1 MGIAMAREENKETVG
16 PAARMAAAV
25 AKRMRLKKGL
35 TQEQLGAQM
44 GYSGAAISAME
55 RLLHAVSDE
64 MLVHLEVALGGGT
77 GIFEEMRE
85 LVRLEKL
92 PEQFRGYAPIEQ
104 KALAL
109 WLYANHVVHGL
120 FQTEA
125 YARALI
131 AGGYPEPTPERV
143 EELVVGRMA
152 RKALFDR
159 KQVCEIELVLDES
172 VLRRPIGG
180 KEVMK
185 EQLAYLAECA
195 RRRNVNLQVLPL
207 DAGLE
212 GEYAG
217 ARGTLEIVETPAH
230 DRVTYLEI
238 QGESLLITDR
248 AKVSTH
254 MQRYAKIRAQA
265 LDPRRSLGLIEE
277 LAGARR

>member
-1 MGIAMAREENKETVG
+1 MARADNKEAVG

-25 AKRMRLKKGL
+25 ARKMRLKKGL
-35 TQEQLGAQM
+35 TQDQLGTQM
-44 GYSGAAISAME
+44 GFTGAAISAME
-55 RLLHAVSDE
+55 RLIHPVSDE
-64 MLVHLEVALGGGT
+64 MLVQLERGLGGGT

-104 KALAL
+104 KAVAL

-152 RKALFDR
+152 RKALLDR
-159 KQVCEIELVLDES
+159 KVVCEIELILDES
-172 VLRRPIGG
+172 VLRRPIGDG
-180 KEVMK
+180 EVMR

-207 DAGLE
+207 DAGLG

-217 ARGTLEIVETPAH
+217 ARGDLNVVETPVH

-248 AKVSTH
+248 TKVSTH

>member
-1 MGIAMAREENKETVG
+1 MARAENKETVG

-25 AKRMRLKKGL
+25 AKRLRQKKSW

-44 GYSGAAISAME
+44 GFTGAAISAME
-55 RLLHAVSDE
+55 RLIHPVSDE
-64 MLVHLEVALGGGT
+64 MLVQLERVLGGGT

-104 KALAL
+104 KAVAL
-109 WLYANHVVHGL
+109 CLYANHVVHGL
-120 FQTEA
+120 FQTES

-131 AGGYPEPTPERV
+131 AGGHPEPTPERV

-159 KQVCEIELVLDES
+159 KQVCEIELILDES
-172 VLRRPIGG
+172 VLKRPIGG
-180 KEVMK
+180 EEVLR
-185 EQLAYLAECA
+185 EQLAHLAECA

-207 DAGLE
+207 DAGLC

-217 ARGTLEIVETPAH
+217 DRGDLNIVESPAH
-230 DRVTYLEI
+230 DHVTFLEI

-254 MQRYAKIRAQA
+254 RQRYAKIRAQA
-265 LDPRRSLGLIEE
+265 LDPRRSLGVIEE
-277 LAGARR
+277 LAGVRR

>member
-1 MGIAMAREENKETVG
+1 MARAENKETVG
-16 PAARMAAAV
+16 PAARMAASV
-25 AKRMRLKKGL
+25 AKRLRQKKGW
-35 TQEQLGAQM
+35 TQEYLGGQM
-44 GYSGAAISAME
+44 GFTGAAISAME
-55 RLLHAVSDE
+55 RLIHPVSDD
-64 MLVHLEVALGGGT
+64 MLVQLERVLGGGT

-104 KALAL
+104 KAVAL

-131 AGGYPEPTPERV
+131 AGGYPQPTPERV

-152 RKALFDR
+152 RKVLLDR

-172 VLRRPIGG
+172 VLRRPLGD
-180 KEVMK
+180 KEVMR
-185 EQLAYLAECA
+185 EQLSYLAECA

-207 DAGLE
+207 DAGLS

-217 ARGTLEIVETPAH
+217 ARGDLNIVENPAH
-230 DRVTYLEI
+230 DHVTFLEI
-238 QGESLLITDR
+238 QGESLLVVDR

-254 MQRYAKIRAQA
+254 RQRYAKIRAQA
-265 LDPRRSLGLIEE
+265 LDPRRSLGFIEE
-277 LAGARR
+277 LAGVRR

>member
-1 MGIAMAREENKETVG
+1 MARAENKESVG

-25 AKRMRLKKGL
+25 AKKMRLKKGL
-35 TQEQLGAQM
+35 TQDQLGTQM
-44 GYSGAAISAME
+44 GFTGAAISAME
-55 RLLHAVSDE
+55 RLIHPVSDD
-64 MLVHLEVALGGGT
+64 MLVQLERVLGGGT
-77 GIFEEMRE
+77 GIFDEMRE

-104 KALAL
+104 KAVAL

-143 EELVVGRMA
+143 EELVVARMA

-159 KQVCEIELVLDES
+159 KPVCEIELVLDES
-172 VLRRPIGG
+172 VLRRPIGSE
-180 KEVMK
+180 EVMR

-207 DAGLE
+207 DAGLG

-217 ARGTLEIVETPAH
+217 DRGDLNIVETPAH
-230 DRVTYLEI
+230 DRVTFLEI

-248 AKVSTH
+248 TKVSTH

-277 LAGARR
+277 LAGVQR

>member
-1 MGIAMAREENKETVG
+1 MAREENKETVG

-131 AGGYPEPTPERV
+131 AGSYPEPTPERA

-159 KQVCEIELVLDES
+159 DPVCQIELVLDES

-180 KEVMK
+180 KEVMR
-185 EQLAYLAECA
+185 EQLVYLAECA

-207 DAGLE
+207 DAGLG
-212 GEYAG
+212 GEYSG
-217 ARGTLEIVETPAH
+217 DRGNLTVIETPAH

-248 AKVSTH
+248 AKLSTH
-254 MQRYAKIRAQA
+254 LQRYAKIRAQA
-265 LDPRRSLGLIEE
+265 LDPRTSLGLIEE
-277 LAGARR
+277 LAGVRR

>member
-1 MGIAMAREENKETVG
+1 MARAENRESVG

-25 AKRMRLKKGL
+25 ARKTRLKKGL
-35 TQEQLGAQM
+35 TQEQLGSRM
-44 GYSGAAISAME
+44 GFTGAAISAME
-55 RLLHAVSDE
+55 RLIHPVSDE
-64 MLVHLEVALGGGT
+64 MLVQLERALGGGT

-104 KALAL
+104 KAVAL

-152 RKALFDR
+152 RKGLFDR

-172 VLRRPIGG
+172 VLRRPIGDE
-180 KEVMK
+180 EVMR
-185 EQLAYLAECA
+185 EQLAHLAECS

-212 GEYAG
+212 GEYVAD
-217 ARGTLEIVETPAH
+217 RGNLTVIETTVH
-230 DRVTYLEI
+230 DHVTYLEI

-248 AKVSTH
+248 TKVSTH
-254 MQRYAKIRAQA
+254 RQRYAKIRAQA

-277 LAGARR
+277 LAGVQR

>member
-1 MGIAMAREENKETVG
+1 MARAENKESVG

-25 AKRMRLKKGL
+25 AKKMRLKKGL
-35 TQEQLGAQM
+35 TQDQLGTQM
-44 GYSGAAISAME
+44 GFTGAAISAME
-55 RLLHAVSDE
+55 RLIHPVSDD
-64 MLVHLEVALGGGT
+64 MLVQLERVLGGGT

-104 KALAL
+104 KAVAL

-131 AGGYPEPTPERV
+131 AGGHPEPSPERV
-143 EELVVGRMA
+143 EELVVARMA

-159 KQVCEIELVLDES
+159 KQVCEIELILDES
-172 VLRRPIGG
+172 VLRRPIGS
-180 KEVMK
+180 EEIMR

-195 RRRNVNLQVLPL
+195 RRSNVNLQVLPM
-207 DAGLE
+207 DAGL
-212 GEYAG
+212 GGVYAG
-217 ARGTLEIVETPAH
+217 DRGTLEIVETPAH
-230 DRVTYLEI
+230 DHVTFLEI

-254 MQRYAKIRAQA
+254 RQRYAKIRAQA

-277 LAGARR
+277 LAGVQR

>member
-1 MGIAMAREENKETVG
+1 MARAENKETVG
-16 PAARMAAAV
+16 PAARMAASV
-25 AKRMRLKKGL
+25 AKRLRQKKGW
-35 TQEQLGAQM
+35 TQEYLGGQM
-44 GYSGAAISAME
+44 GFTGAAISAME
-55 RLLHAVSDE
+55 RLIHPVSDD
-64 MLVHLEVALGGGT
+64 MLVQLERVLGGGT

-104 KALAL
+104 KAVAL

-131 AGGYPEPTPERV
+131 AGGYPQPTPERV

-152 RKALFDR
+152 RKVLLDR
-159 KQVCEIELVLDES
+159 KQVCEIELILDES
-172 VLRRPIGG
+172 VLRRPIGDG
-180 KEVMK
+180 EVMR
-185 EQLAYLAECA
+185 EQLAYLAECS

-207 DAGLE
+207 NAGLG
-212 GEYAG
+212 GEYVAD
-217 ARGTLEIVETPAH
+217 RGNLTVIETTVH
-230 DRVTYLEI
+230 DHVTYLEI

-248 AKVSTH
+248 TKVSTH
-254 MQRYAKIRAQA
+254 RQRYAKIRAQA

-277 LAGARR
+277 LAGVQR

>member
-1 MGIAMAREENKETVG
+1 MARTENRETVG

-25 AKRMRLKKGL
+25 AKRLRQKKGW
-35 TQEQLGAQM
+35 TQEYEGAQM
-44 GYSGAAISAME
+44 GFTGAAVSAME
-55 RLLHAVSDE
+55 RLIHPVSDE
-64 MLVHLEVALGGGT
+64 MLVQLERVLGGGT

-104 KALAL
+104 KAVGLC
-109 WLYANHVVHGL
+109 LYANHVVHGL

-131 AGGYPEPTPERV
+131 AGGHPEPTPERV
-143 EELVVGRMA
+143 DELVAGRMA

-172 VLRRPIGG
+172 VLRRPIGDM
-180 KEVMK
+180 EVMR

-207 DAGLE
+207 DAGLC

-217 ARGTLEIVETPAH
+217 DRGDLNIVESTAH
-230 DRVTYLEI
+230 DHVTFLEI

-248 AKVSTH
+248 TKVSTH
-254 MQRYAKIRAQA
+254 RQRYAKIRAQA
-265 LDPRRSLGLIEE
+265 LDPRRSLGFIEE
-277 LAGARR
+277 LAGVRR

>member
-1 MGIAMAREENKETVG
+1 MAREENKETVG

-25 AKRMRLKKGL
+25 AKRMRVKKGL

-55 RLLHAVSDE
+55 RLLHPVSDE
-64 MLVHLEVALGGGT
+64 MLVHLERILGGGT
-77 GIFEEMRE
+77 GIFEEMRP

-104 KALAL
+104 KAVAL

-131 AGGYPEPTPERV
+131 AGSYPEPTAERAD
-143 EELVVGRMA
+143 ELVIGRMA

-159 KQVCEIELVLDES
+159 TPVCGIELVLDES
-172 VLRRPIGG
+172 VLRRQIGS
-180 KEVMK
+180 EEIMR
-185 EQLAYLAECA
+185 EQLVYLAECA

-207 DAGLE
+207 DAGLG

-217 ARGTLEIVETPAH
+217 DRGDLNIVETPAH
-230 DRVTYLEI
+230 DRVTFLEI

-265 LDPRRSLGLIEE
+265 LDPRRSLGLIED
-277 LAGARR
+277 LAGVRR

>member
-131 AGGYPEPTPERV
+131 AGGHPEPTPERV

-152 RKALFDR
+152 RKALFNR
-159 KQVCEIELVLDES
+159 KQVCEIELILDES
-172 VLRRPIGG
+172 VLRRVIGD
-180 KEVMK
+180 KEVMR
-185 EQLAYLAECA
+185 EQLEYLAECA

-207 DAGLE
+207 DAGLG

-217 ARGTLEIVETPAH
+217 DRGDLNIIETPAH

-238 QGESLLITDR
+238 QRESLLITDR
-248 AKVSTH
+248 AKVSAH
-254 MQRYAKIRAQA
+254 MQQYAKIRAQA

-277 LAGARR
+277 LAGVQR

>member
-1 MGIAMAREENKETVG
+1 MARAENRESVG

-25 AKRMRLKKGL
+25 ARKTRLKKGL
-35 TQEQLGAQM
+35 TQEQLGSQM
-44 GYSGAAISAME
+44 GFTGAAISAME
-55 RLLHAVSDE
+55 RLIHPVSDE
-64 MLVHLEVALGGGT
+64 MLVQLERALGGGT

-104 KALAL
+104 KAVAL

-152 RKALFDR
+152 RKGLFDR

-172 VLRRPIGG
+172 VLRRPIGD
-180 KEVMK
+180 EAVMR
-185 EQLAYLAECA
+185 EQLAHLAECS

-212 GEYAG
+212 GEYVAD
-217 ARGTLEIVETPAH
+217 RGNLTVIETTVH
-230 DRVTYLEI
+230 DHVTYLEI

-248 AKVSTH
+248 TKVSTH
-254 MQRYAKIRAQA
+254 RQRYAKIRAQA

-277 LAGARR
+277 LAGVQR

>member
-1 MGIAMAREENKETVG
+1 MARAENKESVG

-25 AKRMRLKKGL
+25 AKRMRIKRGL
-35 TQEQLGAQM
+35 TQDQLGAQM
-44 GYSGAAISAME
+44 GFTGAAISAME
-55 RLLHAVSDE
+55 RLIHPVSDD
-64 MLVHLEVALGGGT
+64 MLVQLERVLGGGT
-77 GIFEEMRE
+77 GVFEEMRE

-104 KALAL
+104 KAVAL

-131 AGGYPEPTPERV
+131 SGSYPEPTAERA
-143 EELVVGRMA
+143 EELVVARMA

-159 KQVCEIELVLDES
+159 KPVCEIELVLDES
-172 VLRRPIGG
+172 VLRRQIGDT
-180 KEVMK
+180 EVMR
-185 EQLAYLAECA
+185 EQLLYLAECA
-195 RRRNVNLQVLPL
+195 RRKNVNLQVLPL
-207 DAGLE
+207 DAGLG

-217 ARGTLEIVETPAH
+217 DRGDLNIVETPAH
-230 DRVTYLEI
+230 DHVTYLEI

-254 MQRYAKIRAQA
+254 RQRHAKIRAQA

-277 LAGARR
+277 LAGVQR

>member
-1 MGIAMAREENKETVG
+1 MARAENREPVG
-16 PAARMAAAV
+16 PAARMAASL
-25 AKRMRLKKGL
+25 AKRMRMKKGM
-35 TQEQLGAQM
+35 TQEQLGAEM
-44 GYSGAAISAME
+44 GYTGAAISAME
-55 RLLHAVSDE
+55 RMIQPVSDE
-64 MLVHLEVALGGGT
+64 MLAQLEQALSNGT
-77 GIFEEMRE
+77 GIFEEPRE

-104 KALAL
+104 KAVAL

-131 AGGYPEPTPERV
+131 AGGYPEPTPERT
-143 EELVVGRMA
+143 EELVIGRMA

-159 KQVCEIELVLDES
+159 KPVCEIELVLDES
-172 VLRRPIGG
+172 VLKRPIGS
-180 KEVMK
+180 KEVMR
-185 EQLAYLAECA
+185 EQLEYLAECA
-195 RRRNVNLQVLPL
+195 RRRNVNLQVLPM
-207 DAGLE
+207 DAGLS

-217 ARGTLEIVETPAH
+217 ARGELNIVETPTH
-230 DRVTYLEI
+230 DRVTFLEI

-265 LDPRRSLGLIEE
+265 LDPRRSLGVIEE
-277 LAGARR
+277 LAGVRR

>member
-1 MGIAMAREENKETVG
+1 M
-16 PAARMAAAV
+16 
-25 AKRMRLKKGL
+25 KKGL

-44 GYSGAAISAME
+44 GFTGAAISAME
-55 RLLHAVSDE
+55 RLLHPVSDD
-64 MLVHLEVALGGGT
+64 MLVQLERVLGGGT

-104 KALAL
+104 KAVAL

-131 AGGYPEPTPERV
+131 AGGHPEPSPERV
-143 EELVVGRMA
+143 EELVVARMA

-159 KQVCEIELVLDES
+159 KQVCEIELILDES
-172 VLRRPIGG
+172 VLRRPIGS
-180 KEVMK
+180 EEIMR
-185 EQLAYLAECA
+185 EQLEYLAGCA
-195 RRRNVNLQVLPL
+195 RRRNVNLQVLAL
-207 DAGLE
+207 DAGLG

-217 ARGTLEIVETPAH
+217 DRGMMNLVETPAH
-230 DRVTYLEI
+230 DHVAFLEI

-248 AKVSTH
+248 RKVSTYT
-254 MQRYAKIRAQA
+254 QRYAKIRAQA
-265 LDPRRSLGLIEE
+265 LDPRNSLGLTEE
-277 LAGARR
+277 LAGVRR

>member
-1 MGIAMAREENKETVG
+1 MARAENKEAVG

-25 AKRMRLKKGL
+25 AKKMRLKKGL
-35 TQEQLGAQM
+35 TQDQLGTQM
-44 GYSGAAISAME
+44 GFTGAAISAME
-55 RLLHAVSDE
+55 RLIHPVSDD
-64 MLVHLEVALGGGT
+64 MLVQLERVLGGGT

-104 KALAL
+104 KAVAL

-159 KQVCEIELVLDES
+159 KVVCEIELVLDES
-172 VLRRPIGG
+172 VLRRPIGSG
-180 KEVMK
+180 EIMR

-207 DAGLE
+207 DAGLG
-212 GEYAG
+212 GEYTAD
-217 ARGTLEIVETPAH
+217 RGMMNIVETPAH
-230 DRVTYLEI
+230 DRVTFLEI

>member
-1 MGIAMAREENKETVG
+1 MGIAMAREETKESVG
-16 PAARMAAAV
+16 PAARMAATV
-25 AKRMRLKKGL
+25 AKRMRVKKGL
-35 TQEQLGAQM
+35 TQEQLGSQM
-44 GYSGAAISAME
+44 GYTGAAISAME
-55 RLLHAVSDE
+55 RQLHSVSDE
-64 MLVHLEVALGGGT
+64 MLVLIERELGSGT

-104 KALAL
+104 KAVAL

-131 AGGYPEPTPERV
+131 AGGHPEPTAERT

-172 VLRRPIGG
+172 VLRRPIGS
-180 KEVMK
+180 EEIMR

-207 DAGLE
+207 DAGLG

-217 ARGTLEIVETPAH
+217 DRGTLEIVETPAH
-230 DRVTYLEI
+230 DRVTFVEI

-254 MQRYAKIRAQA
+254 IQRYAKIRSQA

-277 LAGARR
+277 LAGVQR

>member
-25 AKRMRLKKGL
+25 AKRMRVKKGL

-55 RLLHAVSDE
+55 RLLHPVSDE
-64 MLVHLEVALGGGT
+64 MLVHLERILGGGT
-77 GIFEEMRE
+77 GIFEEMRP

-104 KALAL
+104 KAVAL

-131 AGGYPEPTPERV
+131 AGGHPEPTPEQI
-143 EELVVGRMA
+143 EEWVLGRMS
-152 RKALFDR
+152 RKVLFDR
-159 KQVCEIELVLDES
+159 KPVCEIELALDES
-172 VLRRPIGG
+172 VLRRPIGSV
-180 KEVMK
+180 EIMR

-195 RRRNVNLQVLPL
+195 RRSNVSLQVLPL
-207 DAGLE
+207 DAGLG

-217 ARGTLEIVETPAH
+217 ARGELNVVETPAH
-230 DRVTYLEI
+230 DLVTYLEI
-238 QGESLLITDR
+238 GDESLLITDR
-248 AKVSTH
+248 AKVSTYR
-254 MQRYAKIRAQA
+254 QRYAKIRAQA
-265 LDPRRSLGLIEE
+265 LDPRRSLGLIEK
-277 LAGARR
+277 LAGVRR

>member
-1 MGIAMAREENKETVG
+1 MAREENKESVG
-16 PAARMAAAV
+16 PAARMAATV
-25 AKRMRLKKGL
+25 AKRMRVKKGL

-44 GYSGAAISAME
+44 GYTGAAISAME
-55 RLLHAVSDE
+55 RLLHPVSDE
-64 MLVHLEVALGGGT
+64 MLVHLERVLGGGT

-104 KALAL
+104 KAVAL

-131 AGGYPEPTPERV
+131 AGSYPEPSPERA

-172 VLRRPIGG
+172 VLRRPIGSE
-180 KEVMK
+180 EVMR
-185 EQLAYLAECA
+185 EQLTYMAECA

-207 DAGLE
+207 DAGLG
-212 GEYAG
+212 GEYSG
-217 ARGTLEIVETPAH
+217 DRGDLNVVETPAH
-230 DRVTYLEI
+230 DRVTYLEV

-254 MQRYAKIRAQA
+254 LQRYAKIRAQA
-265 LDPRRSLGLIEE
+265 LDPRRSLGFIEE
-277 LAGARR
+277 LAGVRR